1 MTLFNSKDDDDD
13 DDNDDL
19 TLLLQRVFLHQ
30 NCVQSSRHCAR
41 VEEKNTARP
50 EL

>member
-1 MTLFNSKDDDDD
+1 MMAFFSKDDGGGGDDD
-13 DDNDDL
+13 MSFL
-19 TLLLQRVFLHQ
+19 MQRVFLHR